1 MRQFRFALPVALM
14 LSCDKPVCKNDN
26 VVFDSNKP
34 NTAMYNEELVTQMYS
49 NGEAKLHYWVVD
61 YTVNDK
67 DSFLILE
74 AQGEDLCAYL
84 WLDVSSRGDGKLN
97 NLIGKHAQG
106 YKGAE
111 LKGLNYDVVQ
121 ANGQYRFV
129 YKSLGWIND

>member
-1 MRQFRFALPVALM
+1 
-14 LSCDKPVCKNDN
+14 
-26 VVFDSNKP
+26 
-34 NTAMYNEELVTQMYS
+34 MYNEELVTQMYS